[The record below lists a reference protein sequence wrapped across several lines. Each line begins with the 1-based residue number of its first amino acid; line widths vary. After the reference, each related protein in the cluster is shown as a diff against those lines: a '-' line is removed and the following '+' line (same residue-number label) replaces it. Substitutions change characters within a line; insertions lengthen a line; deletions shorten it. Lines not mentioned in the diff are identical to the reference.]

1 MTNLIYNL
9 LPDQLFDGFV
19 VVISFLD
26 SLIDPFLKPL
36 IRGVSHDG
44 YGAPSCN
51 QRNLVMKAATFQKLL
66 VVPGYRS
73 SHEGSL
79 AEGNPMK
86 KAGMAL
92 LMASSNSKLLKSSK
106 SLEKWIEKS
115 DENKL
120 PGRFNYF
127 LRIAVRK
134 SPDILSF
141 QPQIFCRAP

>member
-51 QRNLVMKAATFQKLL
+51 QRNLVMKAATFHKLL
-66 VVPGYRS
+66 SRTGVSILPRRIFGGR
-73 SHEGSL
+73 E
-79 AEGNPMK
+79 
-86 KAGMAL
+86 
-92 LMASSNSKLLKSSK
+92 
-106 SLEKWIEKS
+106 S
-115 DENKL
+115 DEK
-120 PGRFNYF
+120 GRDGLIDGFVQLQVVEILKI
-127 LRIAVRK
+127 LRK
-134 SPDILSF
+134 MN
-141 QPQIFCRAP
+141 

>member
-1 MTNLIYNL
+1 MTHLVYNL
-9 LPDQLFDGFV
+9 LPDHLFDGFV

-44 YGAPSCN
+44 YGAPSYN
-51 QRNLVMKAATFQKLL
+51 QRNLVMRASFQKLL

-73 SHEGSL
+73 SQEGSL

-86 KAGMAL
+86 KAGITL

-106 SLEKWIEKS
+106 AFEHLIEKS

-120 PGRFNYF
+120 LGRSNYF
-127 LRIAVRK
+127 LRIAARK
-134 SPDILSF
+134 SPDVLRF
-141 QPQIFCRAP
+141 QSQIFCRAP